1 VSPPPAAAAALQ
13 NGAREPTSPNAPL
26 QGSGGKAAGTISAAL
41 PRDSA
46 RAPAARATPR
56 PETRSSRAQATDVK
70 PARSFVLFLDLDQ
83 SGEKLP
89 LGSAQSRVAEIIR
102 EGGYEVA
109 SSGLVSSAVR
119 SALDRGDLSDARR
132 LGVGYVAM
140 GTVHGS
146 VRPQS
151 AYGNTFYVG
160 EVRVSFEVVRAAD
173 GKVASTGSANGKS
186 RGMSG
191 AEAALSDALMSAASD
206 AARAMLRELQP

>member
-1 VSPPPAAAAALQ
+1 M
-13 NGAREPTSPNAPL
+13 
-26 QGSGGKAAGTISAAL
+26 
-41 PRDSA
+41 
-46 RAPAARATPR
+46 
-56 PETRSSRAQATDVK
+56 K
-70 PARSFVLFLDLDQ
+70 PARSFILFLDLDQ

-89 LGSAQSRVAEIIR
+89 LGSAQSRVGEIIR

-109 SSGLVSSAVR
+109 SSGLVGSAVR
-119 SALDRGDLSDARR
+119 SALDRGDLSDVSRR
-132 LGVGYVAM
+132 GVGYVAM

-160 EVRVSFEVVRAAD
+160 EVRVSFEVVRASD
-173 GKVASTGSANGKS
+173 GKVASTGSGSGKS
-186 RGMSG
+186 RGMSS